1 MPTQTVK
8 TRVMKAGGK
17 VPKWNQKF
25 DVEVQDTADE
35 VYISI
40 FDLDMDDGTNTLVS
54 SFDDDL
60 IC

>member
-1 MPTQTVK
+1 
-8 TRVMKAGGK
+8 MKAGGK

-54 SFDDDL
+54 SLDYDL
-60 IC
+60 TC